1 MSTEIDKKR
10 KALLKAYP
18 GYSWHEKVAGWSSE
32 QVIAVFL
39 RFEREGWPQNKP
51 KPEPKPPEEPDP
63 EDSSDDKP
71 DDDQFRL
78 F

>member
-1 MSTEIDKKR
+1 MTSDIGKKR
-10 KALLKAYP
+10 NRLSQAYP
-18 GYSWHEKVAGWSSE
+18 GYSWHEKVAGWSDE

-39 RFEREGWPQNKP
+39 RFERDGWPKI
-51 KPEPKPPEEPDP
+51 EPKIDPKLPPVEEPKD
-63 EDSSDDKP
+63 EDE

>member
-1 MSTEIDKKR
+1 MSTDIDKKR
-10 KALLKAYP
+10 SKLLKAYP

-32 QVIAVFL
+32 QVVAVFL
-39 RFEREGWPQNKP
+39 RFERDGWPKIEP
-51 KPEPKPPEEPDP
+51 KLNPDLKPPEEPKP
-63 EDSSDDKP
+63 EDKP